1 MESGLTAGLPAL
13 RCRASFFA
21 CRQPPFSGR
30 GAAAVASP
38 LVSIATSAYL
48 PLTLVPN
55 CLITYPST
63 PPHNPPT
70 SASELLESRVH
81 GELCLSS
88 HGSGLSEYYLNEQ
101 K

>member
-13 RCRASFFA
+13 RPASFFA

-55 CLITYPST
+55 CLITYLP
-63 PPHNPPT
+63 PPT
-70 SASELLESRVH
+70 TPQPQLQSFLRAGSMASFAYHHMAL
-81 GELCLSS
+81 
-88 HGSGLSEYYLNEQ
+88 GSVSIT
-101 K
+101 